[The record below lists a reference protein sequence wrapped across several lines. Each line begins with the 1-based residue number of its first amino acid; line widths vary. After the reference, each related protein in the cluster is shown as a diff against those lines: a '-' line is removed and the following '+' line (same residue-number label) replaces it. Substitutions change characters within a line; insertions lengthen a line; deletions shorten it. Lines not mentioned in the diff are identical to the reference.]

1 MHLQIQNKVEYYFDM
16 EKYIT
21 SIKDLVIQVMSNGAE
36 IKDKAEKGDAKS
48 CFQMGMIHLL
58 GINTPIDFK
67 KASEFIGN
75 QSLSDAPDANRLL
88 GFIAEC
94 EGDFS
99 KSFLCYAKV
108 EVNDNDSYINKVIKS
123 RNQLQQ
129 YLKRFKLDTNLNN
142 EVSAILGDYKDNSSA
157 KTGAC
162 IKIASLCND
171 EQTCLDAAQC
181 LYETGDYI
189 SAMQWLKKGNV
200 SAEHLLCKSITERFE
215 KTKNS
220 LKNSSDYQIIE
231 IERNS
236 LLGQDDITLFLDD
249 IKRKCKNASLSCS
262 KEWKENA
269 QKRINNV
276 IGAIKDSEQKARMAE
291 EAEEEA
297 RKKKRKRIIIYAVAI
312 IVVFLVG
319 YFHEDKGEL
328 GGLAGGL
335 AGIIGLI
342 FWYFIIKWII
352 KKSKK

>member
-1 MHLQIQNKVEYYFDM
+1 M

-21 SIKDLVIQVMSNGAE
+21 SIKDLVMQAMTNVAE
-36 IKDKAEKGDAKS
+36 IKAKAEKGDALS

-67 KASEFIGN
+67 KASLFFGN
-75 QSLSDAPDANRLL
+75 HSLSNNSDANRLL
-88 GFIAEC
+88 GFMAEC

-99 KSFLCYAKV
+99 KSFQYYAEV
-108 EVNDNDSYINKVIKS
+108 EGNEKDSYISKVIKS

-142 EVSAILGDYKDNSSA
+142 EVSAILGDYRDNSSA
-157 KTGAC
+157 KTGVC